1 VNEFPENT
9 KVVGIIKTE
18 LRDPIL
24 IQGLPGLGFV
34 GKVSVD
40 YLVEKLKPIKI
51 AELYSS
57 YLTLPDGNLGI
68 NVELNGSFS
77 LPKYEFY
84 ACTETTPNLVLLT
97 GNAQPNP
104 LGQYEVAEAVL
115 DYASS
120 LDCKTV
126 IAIGGYGVRLPQEV
140 GTVYAIASDS
150 GIVEKLTRHGAQ
162 MSKGGL
168 IVGACGVVLGLCAQ
182 KNMQCVGLLGAT
194 RGMHPDIQAA
204 RAVIHLIAKAYN
216 LPIELKELD
225 DEAADIKAKMD
236 HLTRMQAELF
246 RRRPEEKK
254 KEDRYII

>member
-1 VNEFPENT
+1 MNEFPANTRVVGLT
-9 KVVGIIKTE
+9 KVG

-40 YLVEKLKPIKI
+40 YLVEKLKPVKI

-77 LPKYEFY
+77 LPRYEFY
-84 ACTETTPNLVLLT
+84 ACADTTPNLILLT

-115 DYASS
+115 DFANS

-126 IAIGGYGVRLPQEV
+126 IAIGGYGVRIPQDV
-140 GTVYAIASDS
+140 GTVYAISSDT
-150 GIVEKLTRHGAQ
+150 GMVEKLTRNGAQ

-182 KNMQCVGLLGAT
+182 KNMQSVGLLGAT

-204 RAVIHLIAKAYN
+204 RAVIHLVAKTYN

-225 DEAADIKAKMD
+225 DEAADIKAKMEQ
-236 HLTRMQAELF
+236 LTRIQSEAM
-246 RRRPEEKK
+246 RRKPEEKRR
-254 KEDRYII
+254 EDRYII